1 MGGLQGVGNQEVWWC
16 QSVKESNDS
25 LPDIDIAEEVNRLM
39 GMEAKQNPRAR
50 RSKCL
55 ERVNIDR
62 DWE

>member
-1 MGGLQGVGNQEVWWC
+1 
-16 QSVKESNDS
+16 